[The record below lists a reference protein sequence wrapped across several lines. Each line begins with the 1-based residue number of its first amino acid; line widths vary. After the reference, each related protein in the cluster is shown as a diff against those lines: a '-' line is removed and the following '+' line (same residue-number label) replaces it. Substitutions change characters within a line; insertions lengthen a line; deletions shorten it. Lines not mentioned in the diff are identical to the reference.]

1 MVYVGEVDWRRPSY
15 DLVQFED
22 SGEMSVTD
30 TTVTI
35 SPLFPGTNYLIRVS
49 AVTQSGRGA
58 EVTRYGTTR
67 TSQDGK
73 ERQCNLD
80 ELRIRVYS
88 FFREVGLLS
97 ASDVTSFELS

>member
-1 MVYVGEVDWRRPSY
+1 MTYIGEVDWRSPSY

-22 SGEMSVTD
+22 SGEISVTD

-49 AVTQSGRGA
+49 AVTQKGRGA
-58 EVTRYGTTR
+58 EVTCYGTTR

-73 ERQCNLD
+73 QRQCNYLNK
-80 ELRIRVYS
+80 LQVYYS

-97 ASDVTSFELS
+97 ASNVTSFELS